1 MLTIAIYDRDDL
13 GGNPSHEPLCEV
25 EGCVVRHDG
34 QRLSL
39 LEEVCK
45 VLEMCLDKYSTPTPP
60 TDCFTVLIKRSRRS
74 GTELVARIDLVARNG
89 RTNASVLLEHG
100 ECVGVESVHVD
111 PDDDAATIVL
121 QIVKQLIAKGW

>member
-1 MLTIAIYDRDDL
+1 MLTIAIYDREGS
-13 GGNPSHEPLCEV
+13 GGIPLHEPLCEL

-39 LEEVCK
+39 LEEACK
-45 VLEMCLDKYSTPTPP
+45 VLEVCLDRYSTPAPP
-60 TDCFTVLIKRSRRS
+60 SDCFTVLVKRSRRS
-74 GTELVARIDLVARNG
+74 GIELVARINFVARNR

-111 PDDDAATIVL
+111 PHDDAATIVL
-121 QIVKQLIAKGW
+121 QVVKQLIAKGW